1 VTIGECRALRE
12 RYHQLLVKA
21 RGHFPDAD
29 PVQLRRA
36 LQQSL
41 NLPDHDDHRLT
52 GFTMMCAMLQHGIEV
67 QDVVKVLALAKLN
80 LIAQQI
86 ENGTTTPDQQ

>member
-1 VTIGECRALRE
+1 
-12 RYHQLLVKA
+12 
-21 RGHFPDAD
+21 
-29 PVQLRRA
+29 
-36 LQQSL
+36 
-41 NLPDHDDHRLT
+41 
-52 GFTMMCAMLQHGIEV
+52 MMCAMLQHGIEV